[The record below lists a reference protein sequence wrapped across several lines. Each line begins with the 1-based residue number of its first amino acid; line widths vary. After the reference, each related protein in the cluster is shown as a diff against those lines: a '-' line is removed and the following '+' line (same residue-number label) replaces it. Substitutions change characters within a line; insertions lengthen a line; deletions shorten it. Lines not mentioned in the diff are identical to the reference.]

1 LGLERKE
8 TVVKKLTDY
17 KGTYYLGVE
26 SSEVVEFI
34 QMEPVHAGSDNK
46 GEALAFALQ
55 KAEMQSGEDL
65 SDQGYEVS
73 GYYLNAYGTKAR
85 EVVNF
90 TEDEVREAQNLARLE
105 LLVD

>member
-1 LGLERKE
+1 MS
-8 TVVKKLTDY
+8 KLSDY
-17 KGTYYLGVE
+17 RGTYFLGATA
-26 SSEVVEFI
+26 SEVVEFI

-46 GEALAFALQ
+46 VEALAFALQ

-73 GYYLNAYGTKAR
+73 GFYLNAYGTKAR
-85 EVVNF
+85 EAVSF
-90 TEDEVREAQNLARLE
+90 TEEEVREAQNLARLE